1 MTTILSK
8 QDTVK
13 LFTEAIKLRN
23 ALLIKPLLSI
33 DGTFE
38 TQDENLNNV
47 QSNKSTFISWL
58 SIKLSSAEITAVT
71 NDKCM
76 FCEIGNP
83 VVLINEGQFPRI
95 IKDNS
100 ERSKTGLMLQIK
112 DTKITQIKFCHSFV
126 HTENKYVFEYKIDK
140 IKEYMKSGLSYDEAY
155 LMASS

>member
-23 ALLIKPLLSI
+23 ALLIEPLLSI

-58 SIKLSSAEITAVT
+58 SIL
-71 NDKCM
+71 
-76 FCEIGNP
+76 
-83 VVLINEGQFPRI
+83 
-95 IKDNS
+95 
-100 ERSKTGLMLQIK
+100 
-112 DTKITQIKFCHSFV
+112 
-126 HTENKYVFEYKIDK
+126 
-140 IKEYMKSGLSYDEAY
+140 
-155 LMASS
+155 